1 MVRIIAEIGI
11 NHCGN
16 LSKAMSMIESAAAS
30 GADSVKFQ
38 TFSADKFYTRYAASY
53 LNNTP
58 VTSDYGLIDFFRKF
72 EFNEEDYV
80 KLKKTADACGVDFF
94 SSPFD
99 PDSVEMLERIGVKRY
114 KIASGSLNDVF
125 LIEKILSTGKEI
137 IASTGL
143 HEISEIEKSVQ
154 LMKAKNADL
163 TLLHC
168 VSLYPLSDADVNL
181 KRMISL
187 REHFGVSAGFSDHSP
202 DALSSLCAVSLG
214 ATVIE
219 KHFKTEETDP
229 DACVS
234 LNPSGFKDMV
244 DSIRRIENIMGSGS
258 FAVTAGE
265 KNIARSANM
274 SLCSAKRINKGQK
287 ITQEFLCAKRP
298 GTGISP
304 LEIESVLGKTAL
316 TDIEE
321 DYLIDGKY
329 IG

>member
-1 MVRIIAEIGI
+1 MVRIVAEIGI

-16 LSKAMSMIESAAAS
+16 LSKALSMIESAAAS

-38 TFSADKFYTRYAASY
+38 TFSADKFYSRYSSSY

-58 VTSDYGLIDFFRKF
+58 LSSNYDLIEFFRKF
-72 EFNEEDYV
+72 EFTEDDYI
-80 KLKKTADACGVDFF
+80 KLKKAADECGVDFF

-99 PDSVEMLERIGVKRY
+99 PDSIEMLERIGVKRY

-154 LMKAKNADL
+154 LMKKKNAHL
-163 TLLHC
+163 ILLHC
-168 VSLYPLSDADVNL
+168 VSLYPLADSDVNL

-187 REHFGVSAGFSDHSP
+187 KDRFGLDVGFSDHSP

-214 ATVIE
+214 ACVIE

-244 DSIRRIENIMGSGS
+244 DSIRRIENITGSGS
-258 FAVTAGE
+258 FAVTSGE

-274 SLCSAKRINKGQK
+274 SFCSLTRINKGEK
-287 ITQEFLCAKRP
+287 ITRDLLCAKRP

-304 LEIESVLGKTAL
+304 LDMELVLGKTAL
-316 TDIEE
+316 EDIEE
-321 DYLIDGKY
+321 DCLIDPKY

>member
-1 MVRIIAEIGI
+1 MIRIVAEIGI
-11 NHCGN
+11 NHCGS
-16 LSKAMSMIESAAAS
+16 LSKAISMIESAAAS
-30 GADSVKFQ
+30 GADSEKFQ

-58 VTSDYGLIDFFRKF
+58 LSSDYGLIDFFRKF
-72 EFNEEDYV
+72 EFSEDEYL
-80 KLKKTADACGVDFF
+80 KLKKAADECGVDFF

-99 PDSVEMLERIGVKRY
+99 PDSVEMLERLGVKRY
-114 KIASGSLNDVF
+114 KLASGSLNDLF

-154 LMKAKNADL
+154 LMKKPNTGL

-168 VSLYPLSDADVNL
+168 VSLYPLADKDVNL

-187 REHFGVSAGFSDHSP
+187 KERFGVDVGFSDHSP

-214 ATVIE
+214 ACVIE

-244 DSIRRIENIMGSGS
+244 DSIRRIENITGNGS
-258 FAVTAGE
+258 FAVSSDE

-274 SLCSAKRINKGQK
+274 SLCSLKRINKGEI
-287 ITQEFLCAKRP
+287 ITRDLLCAKRP

-304 LEIESVLGKTAL
+304 LDIESVLGKTAL
-316 TDIEE
+316 KDIEE
-321 DYLIDGKY
+321 DYLIDVNY